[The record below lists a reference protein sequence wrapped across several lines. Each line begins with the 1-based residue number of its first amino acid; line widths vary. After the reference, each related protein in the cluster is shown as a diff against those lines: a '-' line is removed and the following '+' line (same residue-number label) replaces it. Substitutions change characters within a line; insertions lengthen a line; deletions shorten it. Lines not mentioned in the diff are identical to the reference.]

1 MSSVARAR
9 SPYRAGRIRIAG
21 GIRRLICVLD
31 LVLVV
36 RRERRMLLGMDDRAL
51 KDIGFSRSKACAEA
65 CRPFWDIPVDRLPL

>member
-36 RRERRMLLGMDDRAL
+36 RRERRM
-51 KDIGFSRSKACAEA
+51 
-65 CRPFWDIPVDRLPL
+65 